1 MVINTTT
8 AITANDISARIRLV
22 IPKRPTATRVEIMH
36 SILTL
41 RVDEVAVR
49 AMVYLGL

>member
-8 AITANDISARIRLV
+8 ANDISAGIRLV
-22 IPKRPTATRVEIMH
+22 NPKRPSTTRVEIGQ

-49 AMVYLGL
+49 AMVCLGL